1 VKTGNFSLKLW
12 CLIGAVLTV
21 TGFVVPASTL
31 VDLLRTTPESLRQ
44 HLILGATL
52 FKIGLVLNGLFIIA
66 AASIIGSSWRS
77 QDAEKVNGTHQ
88 TLPSVI
94 LASILLTAL
103 IMRFYNL
110 GQGIWFDEIVTY
122 VLYMERPLGEILTTY
137 DNQNNHLLYT
147 LLARICFLIFGESV
161 WSLRFPAV
169 LFGVGSI
176 WAMYLFSCQVAT
188 WREGLLSA
196 GLLTFSYHHV
206 WFSQNARGYTA
217 LLFWSL
223 LSSWLLLRA
232 LNESRA
238 GLWLMYGLS
247 TAFGILTHMTM
258 FFVVAGH
265 GIVYL
270 VSLYQSAGSN
280 RRIKWLGGL
289 VGFGVAALVTFQ
301 LYSFVLPQLLNWN
314 GNGVSSWQGNVA
326 VLPWKSPVWMIG
338 ELLKAGNISAGSS
351 LPIIV
356 AAAAFGIGLTDFV
369 RKGSPVAIL
378 LLVPVVLAMAVIMAV
393 KSTLLPR
400 LFFFGTGFA
409 VMVAIRGLMVGGGYL
424 SGTLGLKP
432 GRAQW
437 IGVGLCIVTILGSGI
452 SVARAYQPK
461 QDFAG
466 ALDFVQTQRQPG
478 DVVLTVDLTVLPYQR
493 FYKVDWEKVA
503 SQRELDKARVRGKRT
518 WLVYTMPIVLQAAHP
533 EIMESINSDF
543 QTIKEFRG
551 TLSGGNIVVAL
562 AKS

>member
-1 VKTGNFSLKLW
+1 MFPL
-12 CLIGAVLTV
+12 
-21 TGFVVPASTL
+21 
-31 VDLLRTTPESLRQ
+31 
-44 HLILGATL
+44 
-52 FKIGLVLNGLFIIA
+52 
-66 AASIIGSSWRS
+66 
-77 QDAEKVNGTHQ
+77 
-88 TLPSVI
+88 VI
-94 LASILLTAL
+94 LAIILLTAL
-103 IMRFYNL
+103 LMRFYNL
-110 GQGIWFDEIVTY
+110 HQGIWFDEIVTY

-161 WSLRFPAV
+161 WSLRLPAV

-217 LLFWSL
+217 LLFWTL

-232 LNESRA
+232 LNESRV
-238 GLWLMYGLS
+238 GLWLMYGFS
-247 TAFGILTHMTM
+247 TALGILTHMTM

-270 VSLYQSAGSN
+270 VSLCQSGSGN
-280 RRIKWLGGL
+280 RRIRWLGGL
-289 VGFGVAALVTFQ
+289 LGFGVAALVTFQ
-301 LYSFVLPQLLNWN
+301 LYSFVLPQLLNWK

-326 VLPWKSPVWMIG
+326 VLPWKSPIWMIG
-338 ELLKAGNISAGSS
+338 ELLKSGNISAGSS
-351 LPIIV
+351 LSVILAV
-356 AAAAFGIGLTDFV
+356 AVFAVGLTDFV

-437 IGVGLCIVTILGSGI
+437 VGVGLCAVIILGSGI

-461 QDFAG
+461 QDFEG

-478 DVVLTVDLTVLPYQR
+478 DVVLTVDLTVMPYQR
-493 FYKVDWEKVA
+493 FYKVDWENVTSK
-503 SQRELDKARVRGKRT
+503 RELNRARVRGRRT
-518 WLVYTMPIVLQAAHP
+518 WLVYTMPIVLQAAYP